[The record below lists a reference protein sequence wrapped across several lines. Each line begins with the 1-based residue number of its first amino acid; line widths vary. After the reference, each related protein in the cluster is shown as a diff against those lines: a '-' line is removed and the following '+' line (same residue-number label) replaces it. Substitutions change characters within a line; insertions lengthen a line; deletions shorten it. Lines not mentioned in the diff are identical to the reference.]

1 MKKIYFLVCFWI
13 SSAFYINAQSNEPV
27 NSYKDKINYQG
38 HTVKLLPAMGGTY
51 GYDIFQGKELLVH
64 QGYNPFTMSPVALR
78 NKQDVYK
85 VAKWQIN
92 QLQSGKL
99 RAQKTLP
106 DTRIISGAGAIRTR
120 KAAII
125 NQPLPE
131 KVAKELRINTQ

>member
-1 MKKIYFLVCFWI
+1 M
-13 SSAFYINAQSNEPV
+13 
-27 NSYKDKINYQG
+27 
-38 HTVKLLPAMGGTY
+38 
-51 GYDIFQGKELLVH
+51 
-64 QGYNPFTMSPVALR
+64 ALR

-99 RAQKTLP
+99 RAESTFP
-106 DTRIISGAGAIRTR
+106 NARIISGAGAIRTR

-125 NQPLPE
+125 NQPLPG

>member
-1 MKKIYFLVCFWI
+1 
-13 SSAFYINAQSNEPV
+13 
-27 NSYKDKINYQG
+27 
-38 HTVKLLPAMGGTY
+38 MGGTY